1 MKTKIT
7 ELFDIEFPII
17 QGGLAYLADAVLAAA
32 VSNAGGLGQITATS
46 LNSADALRHEIN
58 KFRTLSDKP
67 FSVNYAIS
75 RFSENYMHLLEVAIE
90 LNVPIISITGGDPT
104 PVFEKIKGTPIKT
117 MVLVA
122 DVRQAM
128 KAESLGANA
137 IIAVGQEGG
146 GHLGRTD
153 VGTFVLIPRVVDSV
167 SIPVI
172 ASGGIGDGRGLVAA
186 LALGAQGIEMG
197 TRFIATKECVLASI
211 GYKNDLITAQ
221 ESDTVVIKRTLK
233 TPGRVLSSDFANK
246 ILDFESQGYDYQAL
260 KEYVSGQTNLKYIN
274 TGDSTLGYGWAGQ
287 VVGLIEDIP
296 SVQELFDRM
305 MDQVKAF
312 YNQDII

>member
-7 ELFDIEFPII
+7 ELFNIELPII

-46 LNSADALRHEIN
+46 LNSADELRHEIH

-122 DVRQAM
+122 DVKQAM
-128 KAESLGANA
+128 KAESLGADA

-211 GYKNDLITAQ
+211 GYKNDLVTAQ
-221 ESDTVVIKRTLK
+221 ENDTVVIKRTLK
-233 TPGRVLSSDFANK
+233 TPGRVLNSDYANM
-246 ILDFESQGYDYQAL
+246 IMNFESQGYDYQAL

-274 TGDSTLGYGWAGQ
+274 TGDSTIGYGWAGQ
-287 VVGLIEDIP
+287 VVGLIKDIP

>member
-1 MKTKIT
+1 MKTRIT
-7 ELFDIEFPII
+7 ELFGIEYPII

-46 LNSADALRHEIN
+46 LDSANALRLEIN
-58 KFRTLSDKP
+58 KFRTLSQQP
-67 FSVNYAIS
+67 FGVNFAIS

-90 LNVPIISITGGDPT
+90 LEVPIISITGGDPT

-122 DVRQAM
+122 DVRQAQ
-128 KAESLGANA
+128 KAESLGADA
-137 IIAVGQEGG
+137 VIAVGQEGG

-153 VGTFVLIPRVVDSV
+153 TGTFVLIPRVVDNV

-186 LALGAQGIEMG
+186 LALGAEGIEMG
-197 TRFIATKECVLASI
+197 TRFIATKDCVLASQ
-211 GYKNDLITAQ
+211 GYKDDLVKAQ
-221 ESDTVVIKRTLK
+221 ETDTVVIKRTLK
-233 TPGRVLSSDFANK
+233 TPGRVLSSVYASK
-246 ILDFESQGYDYQAL
+246 ILELEAQGYDYQAL
-260 KEYVSGQTNLKYIN
+260 KDYVSGETNKKYIN

-287 VVGLIEDIP
+287 VVGLIEDSP
-296 SVQELFDRM
+296 SVKELFDRM
-305 MDQVKAF
+305 MLQVNDF
-312 YNQDII
+312 YQKNVM